1 MQPEDMQ
8 IEQAGSVVT
17 AKPHH
22 AEVAFNEMQDLV
34 DACVDKM
41 RYDKAQHFVFDMTAV
56 EFLASACIGSLV
68 QLLQDIEQHRG
79 QIALAGCQENVAFL
93 FKVTRLDSVFPMFDE
108 VDEAVESY

>member
-1 MQPEDMQ
+1 MPADEID
-8 IEQAGSVVT
+8 IEQDGQIVT
-17 AKPHH
+17 AKLHQ
-22 AEVAFNEMQDLV
+22 AEVAFNQMQELV
-34 DACVDKM
+34 DSCMDKM

-108 VDEAVESY
+108 VDEAVESF

>member
-1 MQPEDMQ
+1 MPTDEID
-8 IEQAGSVVT
+8 IEQSGQIVT
-17 AKPHH
+17 AKLHQ
-22 AEVAFNEMQDLV
+22 AEVAFQQMQELV

-41 RYDKAQHFVFDMTAV
+41 RYDKAQHFVFDMTDV
-56 EFLASACIGSLV
+56 EFLASACIGALV

-108 VDEAVESY
+108 VDEAVASF